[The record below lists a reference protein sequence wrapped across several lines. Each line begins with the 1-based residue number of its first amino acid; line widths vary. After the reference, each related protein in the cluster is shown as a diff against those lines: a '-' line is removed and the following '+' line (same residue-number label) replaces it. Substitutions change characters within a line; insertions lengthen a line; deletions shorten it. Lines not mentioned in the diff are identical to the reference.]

1 MSHEDYSKDFV
12 SRDSRKCLLAERSV
26 PRRDFIKGTAA
37 SLATARFGS
46 HNAFAIGRTKSKP
59 NILLIMSDEHN
70 PRITGCYGNKLVQ
83 TPTLIRLRSMGSI
96 RKSLL

>member
-1 MSHEDYSKDFV
+1 MSHEDHPDGTF
-12 SRDSRKCLLAERSV
+12 SRSVPERLVEERSV

-37 SLATARFGS
+37 TLAAATFGS
-46 HNAFAIGRTKSKP
+46 RNAFAIGRTKSKP

-83 TPTLIRLRSMGSI
+83 NA
-96 RKSLL
+96 